1 MRNTKLSGA
10 VRSTLSRAAG
20 MLGTVDPALYIGRAI
35 DEAFDLPIGDGRY
48 RHNTLSPGAA
58 PLEPAFSEV
67 EPYGLRFTM
76 EPLGPDASAGMK
88 RQEVSRQMRQIVG
101 PIFGPD
107 ALYWFDRMSEDFRSP
122 VGGAGLRFGGWYGAA
137 FDRDGIYN
145 SRAFYEL
152 RDAQLDDL
160 QRPLRDYI
168 QRAREA
174 LPRLQPLFLML
185 SVRQTT
191 GRQKVTFRVMG
202 PVRIEDLRPLLAALG
217 LENRM
222 AQVTRLFG
230 LALGGLFEAP
240 DGAILIGISDGPDG
254 PELDIELLIAAI
266 PDVPESFVEL
276 LRLGLAE
283 RPRHL
288 RALDH
293 WVGAFTP
300 PGERL
305 PGDFSVLSIILTRGS
320 PAQVGLYLRPMG
332 FEIAEQMT

>member
-1 MRNTKLSGA
+1 MHDTKLSSA

-20 MLGTVDPALYIGRAI
+20 MLGTVDPGRYIGRAI
-35 DEAFDLPIGDGRY
+35 DEAFDLPIGDSRY

-58 PLEPAFSEV
+58 PLEPSFSEV

-76 EPLGPDASAGMK
+76 EPLGPGASAGMK
-88 RQEVSRQMRQIVG
+88 RQEVSRQMRHVVG
-101 PIFGPD
+101 PMFGSG
-107 ALYWFDRMSEDFRSP
+107 ALYWFDRMSEDFRGP

-145 SRAFYEL
+145 SRAYYEV
-152 RDAQLDDL
+152 REAQLDDL
-160 QRPLRDYI
+160 QRPLRDHV

-174 LPRLQPLFLML
+174 FPRMRPLFLML
-185 SVRQTT
+185 SVRQRA
-191 GRQKVTFRVMG
+191 GRQKISFRVMG
-202 PVRIEDLRPLLAALG
+202 PLRVEDLRPLLAALG

-222 AQVTRLFG
+222 AQLTRLFG

-240 DGAILIGISDGPDG
+240 DGAVLIGISDGPDG
-254 PELDIELLIAAI
+254 PELEIELLIAAI
-266 PDVPESFVEL
+266 AEVPDSFVEL

-293 WVGAFTP
+293 WMGAFTP
-300 PGERL
+300 PGEHL
-305 PGDFSVLSIILTRGS
+305 PGDFSVLSISLTQS
-320 PAQVGLYLRPMG
+320 APAQVSLYLRPMG
-332 FEIAEQMT
+332 FEIADQLM